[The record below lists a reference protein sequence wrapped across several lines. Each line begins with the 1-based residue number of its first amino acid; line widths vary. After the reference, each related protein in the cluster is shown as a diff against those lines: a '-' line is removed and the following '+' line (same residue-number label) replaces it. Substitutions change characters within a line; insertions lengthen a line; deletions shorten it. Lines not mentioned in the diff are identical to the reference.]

1 MGCCQVQIEAGI
13 VTRWVLPAPG
23 IATRPRQIFLP
34 AGLAYR
40 PPLTSSRVGV
50 DTDLALVASPVFPL
64 HTPGHEREEGVVSP

>member
-1 MGCCQVQIEAGI
+1 MEAGT

-23 IATRPRQIFLP
+23 IARVSPP
-34 AGLAYR
+34 APGRYPYRLAL
-40 PPLTSSRVGV
+40 LTDRRSRVGV